1 MENFKNSKTDK
12 NMAPYLNGVILVSL
26 DARAAKMTRAAFS
39 AQCYVF
45 LWRGGGAGRII
56 ELWNKSVLK
65 RWKTRRL
72 KRKEKGRLTSR
83 AFTFGREVTKK

>member
-12 NMAPYLNGVILVSL
+12 NMAPYLDGVKVVSL

-72 KRKEKGRLTSR
+72 NGRRR
-83 AFTFGREVTKK
+83 AG